1 MAELPVKPAAEEP
14 KKTLL
19 EDPAKIFERI
29 LHPPKPVFPEKRVLP
44 APKSQ
49 DIPVSFH
56 DEEIVFVPKC
66 VLEQAEKFKSIIF
79 EMEIKHSGEV
89 GFDPKHAMPINNDP
103 NSVSADGAPNL
114 PTNEVYKQI
123 FELMS
128 KLYVEPFPE
137 DFDIKEPPEVFKPID
152 ITKLGP
158 PPPIEPPPDLMVRL
172 TSWGKEWFDSQ
183 KVVQEVDNKK
193 VYLSRDKFFA
203 LGNALD
209 EIHCQPLLV
218 LFTLA
223 NEAVIQHLDK
233 NPDDVIQMF
242 PTKNREQMARENPEM
257 KNLTSWPQLN
267 QTEVKA
273 EMKRQKEDP
282 ETELNPMATIAMRIF
297 LGVKNDL
304 TIEEQKKI
312 IEENKWMGARPDMPT
327 ETEKK
332 PAAKESDIPDVDE
345 EPEETDE

>member
-1 MAELPVKPAAEEP
+1 MAEIVKEEP
-14 KKTLL
+14 KKML

-29 LHPPKPVFPEKRVLP
+29 LHPPAPVFPEKKVLP
-44 APKSQ
+44 APGSQ
-49 DIPVSFH
+49 DIIVSFF
-56 DEEIVFVPKC
+56 DGETVVVPKC
-66 VLEQAEKFKSIIF
+66 VLMQAEKFKNLI
-79 EMEIKHSGEV
+79 EDLTIKHSGEE
-89 GFDPKHAMPINNDP
+89 GFTKESTNHLPINNDP
-103 NSVSADGAPNL
+103 NDVAADGAPKL
-114 PTNEVYKQI
+114 PINSVYKQI
-123 FELMS
+123 FDLMS
-128 KLYVEPFPE
+128 KLYVEGFPA

-158 PPPIEPPPDLMVRL
+158 PPPIEPPPALDVRL
-172 TSWGKEWFDSQ
+172 TSWAKEWLEAN
-183 KVVQEVDNKK
+183 KPVVGN
-193 VYLSRDKFFA
+193 VYLKRDEFFA
-203 LGNALD
+203 FGNALD

-242 PTKNREQMARENPEM
+242 PTKNRAQMARENPEM

-267 QTEVKA
+267 QDEVRA

-282 ETELNPMATIAMRIF
+282 ETALNPMATIAMRVF

-312 IEENKWMGARPDMPT
+312 IEENKWMGARPDMPDT
-327 ETEKK
+327 DKK
-332 PAAKESDIPDVDE
+332 PAAAAEDIPDVE
-345 EPEETDE
+345 EEEDD

>member
-1 MAELPVKPAAEEP
+1 MAEVEKTET

-29 LHPPKPVFPEKRVLP
+29 LHPPAPVFPEKRVLP

-49 DIPVSFH
+49 DIPVCFH
-56 DEEIVFVPKC
+56 DNTVVFVPKC
-66 VLEQAEKFKSIIF
+66 VLEQAEKFKNMI
-79 EMEIKHSGEV
+79 EDLGIKHSGEE
-89 GFDPKHAMPINNDP
+89 GFDPAHAMPINNDP
-103 NSVSADGAPNL
+103 NVVAADGAPQS
-114 PTNEVYKQI
+114 PTNETYMKI
-123 FELMS
+123 FDLMS

-158 PPPIEPPPDLMVRL
+158 PPPIEPPPDLVVRL
-172 TSWGKEWFDSQ
+172 TGWGKEWLEAN
-183 KVVQEVDNKK
+183 KPVREEGGKK
-193 VYLSRDKFFA
+193 VYLQRDEFFA

-233 NPDDVIQMF
+233 NADDVIQMF
-242 PTKNREQMARENPEM
+242 PVKNRAQMAREHPDM
-257 KNLTSWPQLN
+257 KNLTSWAQMN
-267 QTEVKA
+267 QDEVKA

-304 TIEEQKKI
+304 SIEEQKKI
-312 IEENKWMGARPDMPT
+312 IEENKWMGARPDMPAP
-327 ETEKK
+327 ETKK
-332 PAAKESDIPDVDE
+332 ETTNIPDAE
-345 EPEETDE
+345 EEAEEEEA